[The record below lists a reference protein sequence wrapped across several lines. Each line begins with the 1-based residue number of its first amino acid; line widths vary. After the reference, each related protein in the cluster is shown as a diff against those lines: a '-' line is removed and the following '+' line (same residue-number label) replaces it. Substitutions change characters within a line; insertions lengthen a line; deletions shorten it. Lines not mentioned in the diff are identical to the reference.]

1 MDPVYETLKVA
12 AETRKRTLA
21 NYLQQRQQTLNKQTS
36 LNSQGSSEIDIQP
49 SPRTPRL
56 PSHIEPSPRVTRQTS
71 HDHTLTPSG
80 KRSSLTHFPSVV
92 QVHQLSTRRDL
103 NSDFF
108 SWDRIKTTAP
118 SEDVIASSSRAHD
131 APSDLS
137 VYWSLSLIILLC
149 HVFRR

>member
-108 SWDRIKTTAP
+108 S
-118 SEDVIASSSRAHD
+118 
-131 APSDLS
+131 
-137 VYWSLSLIILLC
+137 
-149 HVFRR
+149 